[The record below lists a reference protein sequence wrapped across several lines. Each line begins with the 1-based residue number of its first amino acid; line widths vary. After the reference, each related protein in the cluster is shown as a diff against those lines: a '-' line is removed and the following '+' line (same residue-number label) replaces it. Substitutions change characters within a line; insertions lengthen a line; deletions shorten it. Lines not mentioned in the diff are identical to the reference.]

1 MCLTAGR
8 STGGFRALGA
18 LIAAGAKD
26 HTRAAVL
33 NSAEIGR
40 AVEPRTTQH
49 DVGGAARAA
58 ACKIV
63 QTCLLQAAPE
73 VAGGISAYTVNLV
86 FSLPSVTPK
95 SAKPGP
101 IARVPAAL

>member
-1 MCLTAGR
+1 
-8 STGGFRALGA
+8 
-18 LIAAGAKD
+18 
-26 HTRAAVL
+26 
-33 NSAEIGR
+33 
-40 AVEPRTTQH
+40 
-49 DVGGAARAA
+49 
-58 ACKIV
+58 
-63 QTCLLQAAPE
+63 LLQAAPE